1 MTTTAG
7 PAEQLG
13 EAPRL
18 GKVSLLVGDEAL
30 IDYVLPAGVALIA
43 VIEDLLPRVND
54 ILKKRG
60 VPELDDKLTYRLCR
74 TDATPLDVQRSLDD
88 SGIVDGE
95 VLWLLPA
102 DATERFAPVIEEV
115 STALA
120 RSARQQFPRVDV
132 TTSRRVAGG
141 LAVGLVAWAELM
153 LGQLWWQRHG
163 WVPAAVSGG
172 LAAVLL
178 VAARGLGRAR
188 DEQRRSTAIMLVWAA
203 LIAAGAA
210 AALAVPGPPGGWHL
224 VAAISTVLAGLSAV
238 AILTGRYV
246 GVLAALLVVGL
257 CGGAVAAVHASGWQV
272 TPAHLAV
279 VFLLVC
285 LLLVTFAPSI
295 GVIAAG
301 VPGPWFPSITNR
313 GIFETPA
320 GGQRNTVSP
329 VARTDTG
336 TVEQITQWA
345 RRGTAIVTGLLAG
358 AAVVLIVAC
367 RYAVQPQIGGGW
379 RLLVFTLGTCTI
391 FLLRSR
397 SYVDRYQAVIL
408 AVGAMAGTAMVL
420 GRYASAPVPASVPVT
435 LVCVGAALGLGIAG
449 LLVALVIPK
458 ARINAPVNRAVEV
471 SEYVL
476 LILVVPWSI
485 WLLNLLSVVRNA
497 VHGS

>member
-1 MTTTAG
+1 MTTAG
-7 PAEQLG
+7 AAQYVA

-18 GKVSLLVGDEAL
+18 GKVSLLVGDETL

-54 ILKKRG
+54 ILRKRG
-60 VPELDDKLTYRLCR
+60 LPELDDKLTYRLCR

-88 SGIVDGE
+88 SGILDGE

-102 DATERFAPVIEEV
+102 DATERYAKTVEEV

-120 RSARQQFPRVDV
+120 RSAAQQFPRVDV
-132 TTSRRVAGG
+132 TTGRQVAGG
-141 LAVGLVAWAELM
+141 LAVALVGWAEVM

-163 WVPAAVSGG
+163 WVPAAVSAA
-172 LAAVLL
+172 LAAVCLI
-178 VAARGLGRAR
+178 AARGLGRAR
-188 DEQRRSTAIMLVWAA
+188 NEERRSTAIMLVWAA

-210 AALAVPGPPGGWHL
+210 AAMAVPGPPGGWHL
-224 VAAISTVLAGLSAV
+224 VAAISTVLAGLTTV
-238 AILTGRYV
+238 AMLTGRYV
-246 GVLAALLVVGL
+246 GVLAALLVIGL
-257 CGGAVAAVHASGWQV
+257 SGAALAVVHASGWQV
-272 TPAHLAV
+272 MPAHLAV

-295 GVIAAG
+295 GVLAAG

-329 VARTDTG
+329 VARSGTG

-345 RRGTAIVTGLLAG
+345 RRGTLIVTGLLAG
-358 AAVVLIVAC
+358 TAIVLVVAC

-379 RLLVFTLGTCTI
+379 RFLVFTLGTCII

-397 SYVDRYQAVIL
+397 SFVDRYQSVIL
-408 AVGAMAGTAMVL
+408 AVSALAGTAMVL

-435 LVCVGAALGLGIAG
+435 LVCVGAALGLGVAG
-449 LLVALVIPK
+449 LLVALVVPE

>member
-1 MTTTAG
+1 MTTAS
-7 PAEQLG
+7 PVQHVA

-18 GKVSLLVGDEAL
+18 GKVSLLVGDETL

-43 VIEDLLPRVND
+43 VIEDLLPRVNA
-54 ILKKRG
+54 ILRKRSA
-60 VPELDDKLTYRLCR
+60 PELDDKLTYRLCR

-88 SGIVDGE
+88 NGVLDGE

-102 DATERFAPVIEEV
+102 DATERFTQTVEEV

-120 RSARQQFPRVDV
+120 RSADKQFVRVDV
-132 TTSRRVAGG
+132 TTTRRVAGG
-141 LAVGLVAWAELM
+141 LAVGLAAWAELM

-163 WVPAAVSGG
+163 WVPAAVSGA
-172 LAAVLL
+172 LAVLLL

-188 DEQRRSTAIMLVWAA
+188 DDQRRATAIMLVWAA
-203 LIAAGAA
+203 LIAAGAGA
-210 AALAVPGPPGGWHL
+210 AMAVPGPPGGWHL
-224 VAAISTVLAGLSAV
+224 IAAIAMVLAGLSAV
-238 AILTGRYV
+238 AMLTGRYV
-246 GVLAALLVVGL
+246 GVLAASLVVGL
-257 CGGAVAAVHASGWQV
+257 SAAAVATAHASGWQV
-272 TPAHLAV
+272 THTHLAV

-329 VARTDTG
+329 VARQDTG

-358 AAVVLIVAC
+358 SAVVLVVAC

-379 RLLVFTLGTCTI
+379 RFLVFTLGICTV

-397 SYVDRYQAVIL
+397 SFVDRYQSVIL
-408 AVGAMAGTAMVL
+408 AVSAVVGTAMVL

-435 LVCVGAALGLGIAG
+435 LVCVGAALGLGISG
-449 LLVALVIPK
+449 LLVALVMPK

-476 LILVVPWSI
+476 LILIVPWSI

-497 VHGS
+497 VHGT